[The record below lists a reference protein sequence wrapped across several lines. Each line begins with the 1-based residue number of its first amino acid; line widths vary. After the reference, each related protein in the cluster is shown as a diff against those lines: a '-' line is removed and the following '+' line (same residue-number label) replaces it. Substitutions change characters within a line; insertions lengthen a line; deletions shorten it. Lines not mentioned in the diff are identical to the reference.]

1 MNFLLAGI
9 LILCAVNLL
18 LAAVANYRAINLLN
32 VINGITA
39 DVVLVCREVQDD
51 YDDEEDCD
59 CGHCDCGHCGCGHC
73 GCKSHEGT
81 E

>member
-18 LAAVANYRAINLLN
+18 LAAIANYRAINLLN
-32 VINGITA
+32 IINGITA

-51 YDDEEDCD
+51 YDDEDEMPQIITP
-59 CGHCDCGHCGCGHC
+59 
-73 GCKSHEGT
+73 T
-81 E
+81 ERFT